1 MSIQISWLVENR
13 IIYWLHTGDGT
24 ISNTK
29 EADIEVI
36 KLLEAS
42 SAPLVHIILDLQ
54 ELKEMPS
61 LADSIR
67 AKYDFPKHPKN
78 DWNIFV
84 GMKDPLQKMIVSFMG
99 NVFKMHSRL
108 LENNIEALDFLQSI
122 DSTLPDL
129 TPYKERFKSNV

>member
-29 EADIEVI
+29 EADMEVI
-36 KLLEAS
+36 RLLEAS

-54 ELKEMPS
+54 GLKEMPS

-67 AKYDFPKHPKN
+67 AKYDFPKHPKSG
-78 DWNIFV
+78 WNIFV
-84 GMKDPLQKMIVSFMG
+84 GMKDPLQKMVVSFMG
-99 NVFKMHSRL
+99 NVFKMRARL

-129 TPYKERFKSNV
+129 APYKERFKSNV